1 MQRSRE
7 TGKEMG
13 KELERPGR
21 RERRRAETRER
32 LFRAALSLFAQHG
45 FQSTTVEDITEA
57 ADVGKG
63 TFFNYYPSKEH
74 VLAAF
79 GDMQLGKFQAVLAS
93 HTGDEAGGDLLRR
106 AVAELSEEPG
116 RSAALVRS
124 LLGAQLASEAVRKL
138 ILEKMGRAREL
149 LGEVFRK
156 AEEQGEIRPGLN
168 PQALALAFQQM
179 FFGGL
184 FLWSLAPEEKLAERQ
199 ARAFEVFWSGIAKGQ
214 ERMP

>member
-1 MQRSRE
+1 V
-7 TGKEMG
+7 
-13 KELERPGR
+13 
-21 RERRRAETRER
+21 ETRER
-32 LFRAALSLFAQHG
+32 LFRAALGLFARHG
-45 FQSTTVEDITEA
+45 FQATTVEDITEA

-79 GDMQLGKFQAVLAS
+79 GDLQLGKFQAVLAS
-93 HTGDEAGGDLLRR
+93 YEEMEPAGALLRR

-138 ILEKMGRAREL
+138 ILEKLRRAREL
-149 LGEVFRK
+149 LARVFRL
-156 AEEQGEIRPGLN
+156 AQERGEIRPGLD
-168 PQALALAFQQM
+168 PEALALAFQQL

-184 FLWSLAPEEKLAERQ
+184 FLWSLAPEEKLAARQ
-199 ARAFEVFWSGIAKGQ
+199 GRALELFWSGISEGQ
-214 ERMP
+214 ERKP